1 MAQEAHIYQ
10 QFQLELGA
18 ALRKAIANVRIKEV
32 TWFTITPVPLMCL
45 SNNSDTVMS
54 KNTNVKGEA
63 RSNLSPKCS
72 VQVLNERGKK

>member
-1 MAQEAHIYQ
+1 
-10 QFQLELGA
+10 
-18 ALRKAIANVRIKEV
+18 
-32 TWFTITPVPLMCL
+32 MCL

-72 VQVLNERGKK
+72 VQMLNERKEIIKGKNRKLVEAQTRCHNLSSVLRFKMYEMMERVS